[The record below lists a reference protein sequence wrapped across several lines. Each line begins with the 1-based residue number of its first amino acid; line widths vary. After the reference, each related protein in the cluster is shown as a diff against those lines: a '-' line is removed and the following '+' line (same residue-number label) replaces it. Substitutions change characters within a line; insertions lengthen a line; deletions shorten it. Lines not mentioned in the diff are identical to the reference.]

1 MKAARVA
8 VAIAFALAL
17 QTTLARYLVG
27 SGSRVDL
34 VLVAVVYV
42 AMTTGPI
49 TALLSGAVGGIV
61 QDALS
66 GGIVGVGGLAK
77 TVVGFL
83 VALLGTQII
92 IVRPLPRFVLF
103 FAATLVHAL
112 AFLGLYSML
121 DSRIPTASFGG
132 VLAQAVGN
140 GVAGLVVFELNRTL
154 PQWRRRGVGSGHVK
168 RRLEWSGYD
177 R

>member
-1 MKAARVA
+1 VRAARVA

-42 AMTTGPI
+42 AMTTGPV
-49 TALLSGAVGGIV
+49 TALLSGAIGGIV

-66 GGIVGVGGLAK
+66 GGIVGVGGFAK

-92 IVRPLPRFVLF
+92 VARPLPRFILF
-103 FAATLVHAL
+103 AAATLVHA
-112 AFLGLYSML
+112 ATFLGLYSML
-121 DSRIPTASFGG
+121 ESRIPTASVGG
-132 VLAQAVGN
+132 VIEQAIGN
-140 GVAGLVVFELNRTL
+140 GVAGLVVFELNKVVPR
-154 PQWRRRGVGSGHVK
+154 WRWPRAGSGHVK
-168 RRLEWSGYD
+168 RRLEW
-177 R
+177 

>member
-27 SGSRVDL
+27 SGSRIDL

-42 AMTTGPI
+42 AMTTGPV
-49 TALLSGAVGGIV
+49 TAILSGAIGGIV

-66 GGIVGVGGLAK
+66 GGIIGVGGLAK
-77 TVVGFL
+77 TLVGFA
-83 VALLGTQII
+83 VAMLSTQII
-92 IVRPLPRFVLF
+92 IVRPLPRFVVF
-103 FAATLVHAL
+103 VAATLVHAM

-121 DSRIPTASFGG
+121 ESRIPNSSAAG
-132 VLAQAVGN
+132 VLGQVLGN
-140 GVAGLVVFELNRTL
+140 GIAGIVVFELNKTL
-154 PQWRRRGVGSGHVK
+154 PLLRPRGGGSGHVK
-168 RRLEWSGYD
+168 RRLEW
-177 R
+177 